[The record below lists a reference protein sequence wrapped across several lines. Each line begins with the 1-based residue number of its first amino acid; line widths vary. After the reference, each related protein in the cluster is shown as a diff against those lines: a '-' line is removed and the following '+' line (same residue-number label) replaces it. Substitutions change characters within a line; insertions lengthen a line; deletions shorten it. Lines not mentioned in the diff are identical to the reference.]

1 VRRLRLAAPLC
12 VGAVLLLAG
21 CAAPDPQLAR
31 DEARAVF
38 DDLVAL
44 TAAED
49 ATVVRALRTA
59 DPAEQTCEGAGAD
72 EDERTQ
78 TALTATATLSITTT
92 DADTRRIRDDLL
104 DTLDPE
110 EWTAIHSSGP
120 EQVARISDRDVV
132 VALTAEGPAL
142 VIAVFTPCIA
152 P

>member
-1 VRRLRLAAPLC
+1 MTRLRNSIVLCLA
-12 VGAVLLLAG
+12 AVLLLAG

-31 DEARAVF
+31 DEAQAVF
-38 DDLVAL
+38 GELVAR

-49 ATVVRALRTA
+49 AAVVRALQTA
-59 DPAEQTCEGAGAD
+59 DPTEQSCGT

-92 DADTRRIRDDLL
+92 DADTRRIRDELA
-104 DTLDPE
+104 DTLETE

-132 VALTAEGPAL
+132 VALTADGPAL